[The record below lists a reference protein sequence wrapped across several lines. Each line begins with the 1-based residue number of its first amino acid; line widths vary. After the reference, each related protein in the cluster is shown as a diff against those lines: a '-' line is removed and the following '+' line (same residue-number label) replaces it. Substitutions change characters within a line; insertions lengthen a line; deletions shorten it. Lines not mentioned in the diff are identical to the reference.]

1 MTLEEYAVDDSNAMS
16 IWEQNHRLTVL
27 VIITKLNHNKVRN
40 LKKSPKLKYQI
51 LNQRDQNKTIRQ
63 SAGTGKLQKVAAAIK
78 YKPKSEISL
87 FHENKKEH
95 EMK

>member
-51 LNQRDQNKTIRQ
+51 LNQRDQN
-63 SAGTGKLQKVAAAIK
+63 
-78 YKPKSEISL
+78 
-87 FHENKKEH
+87 
-95 EMK
+95 

>member
-27 VIITKLNHNKVRN
+27 VIVTKLNHNKVRN

-51 LNQRDQNKTIRQ
+51 LNQRDQN
-63 SAGTGKLQKVAAAIK
+63 
-78 YKPKSEISL
+78 
-87 FHENKKEH
+87 
-95 EMK
+95 